1 MTIPPFTR
9 CPRCGAVAMRILP
22 GQPVVCAICGVEK

>member
-9 CPRCGAVAMRILP
+9 CQCGAVAMRILP
-22 GQPVVCAICGVEK
+22 GQPVVCASCGEKK